1 MIRGQKI
8 AFRLLFFLYI
18 AGVLYL
24 CFSHFDNTPS
34 VPLTLWG
41 IPTDKLVHFA
51 MFFPFPILSFLAFDT
66 FTHTVR
72 ETLLFVGV
80 TLLVGLLIAVGTELG
95 QANLTDY
102 RSGDPL
108 DLVADTIGL
117 SVSSLITAVWDI
129 RKQKK

>member
-1 MIRGQKI
+1 MTRRQLIWSRI
-8 AFRLLFFLYI
+8 LFAVYLAAVAF
-18 AGVLYL
+18 L
-24 CFSHFDNTPS
+24 CFGRFSNSQD
-34 VPLTLWG
+34 VPTDLWG

-51 MFFPFPILSFLAFDT
+51 MFFPFPILAFLAFDT
-66 FTHTVR
+66 FTQTVR

-80 TLLVGLLIAVGTELG
+80 TLLVGILIAVGTEMG